1 MLKKGFKYCFLRVS
15 LLILL
20 SISCVSQNFTKIH
33 LTKEKSEIKG
43 VEYIYKVKDSA
54 DLNFINIKY
63 KEDMGRIS
71 SVHYTLKEKLP
82 DGRYKVYV
90 NNRLVLNGIMKN
102 NSKEGT
108 WTSVNN
114 LREKQLTP
122 YRNGKI
128 HGVIKEF
135 YKDGSIKRE
144 THVQENKIIF
154 RTTFHKKGKVKTQ
167 EQFKNGRCV
176 EIRKFNTKGKQ
187 IKANNGL

>member
-1 MLKKGFKYCFLRVS
+1 MLRKGFKYFVLKSS

-20 SISCVSQNFTKIH
+20 SVSCVSQNYTKIH
-33 LTKEKSEIKG
+33 LIKDKSKG
-43 VEYIYKVKDSA
+43 KGLEYTYKVKDST

-71 SVHYTLKEKLP
+71 SVQYTLKEKLP

-90 NNRLVLNGIMKN
+90 NNRLVLNGIIKN

-108 WTSVNN
+108 WTSFNN
-114 LREKQLTP
+114 LLEKQLTP
-122 YRNGKI
+122 YRNGKV

-135 YKDGSIKRE
+135 YKDGAIKRE
-144 THVQENKIIF
+144 THVQANKIIF
-154 RTTFHKKGKVKTQ
+154 RTTFYKKGKVKTQ

-176 EIRKFNTKGKQ
+176 EIRKFNTKGKR